1 VKNEIIDRLLDQ
13 YLALA
18 DGARNRDLL
27 GKTWLRP
34 NLAYMDDIGVPQ
46 PGVVPILAVPQISMW
61 ARSMN
66 RRISDLFTDPV
77 TYLEVFLRREID
89 RFTLIEDDRPLNR
102 SFLVLLGSGFEAS
115 LFGAHQVYSDT
126 EDPFIDRF
134 PILQEP
140 KDLDRLG
147 PPDFHVSGLMPLAHR
162 FYHELSE
169 LVEHS
174 GVKIAFADWNRGP
187 FGVAV
192 QLRGMEQFLVDLL
205 ERPDFARRLL
215 EFLTQ
220 SAIHYRKERAS
231 FLGIAL
237 DRPVFHNDDVNVPG
251 LSPGLY
257 RELALPF
264 EKQYAQAFGGLLY
277 WHSCGDVTPMVAA
290 IREIPN
296 ITIFH
301 CGPWTDVSRAAEVFG
316 ECTLDTC
323 VHIMDVYDSDREA
336 IRSKVRRIAQECREH
351 GARSFSIRP
360 GILQAYSSPEE
371 DLQAISR
378 WVKAA
383 KEAVSEDLRQL

>member
-1 VKNEIIDRLLDQ
+1 VKNEIVDRLLDQ
-13 YLALA
+13 YLTLA
-18 DGARNRDLL
+18 DGERNRDLL
-27 GKTWLRP
+27 NKTWLRP
-34 NLAYMDDIGVPQ
+34 NLAYMDDIGVPR

-61 ARSMN
+61 ARRIN

-89 RFTLIEDDRPLNR
+89 RFILIGDDRPLNKR
-102 SFLVLLGSGFEAS
+102 FLVLLGSGFEAS

-126 EDPFIDRF
+126 EDPLIDRF

-140 KDLDRLG
+140 EDLDRLG
-147 PPDFHVSGLMPLAHR
+147 PPDFRVSGLMPLAHR
-162 FYHELSE
+162 FYYELSE
-169 LVEHS
+169 LVEGS
-174 GVKIAFADWNRGP
+174 GVKIDFADWSRGP

-192 QLRGMEQFLVDLL
+192 QLRGMEQFLIDLL
-205 ERPDFARRLL
+205 ERPDFVRRLL
-215 EFLTQ
+215 DFLTQ
-220 SAIHYRKERAS
+220 SAIHYRKERAG
-231 FLGIAL
+231 FLGLAL
-237 DRPVFHNDDVNVPG
+237 DRPVFHNDDVNVPS

-264 EKQYAQAFGGLLY
+264 EKQYARAFDGLLY

-301 CGPWTDVSRAAEVFG
+301 CGPWTDVGRAAEIFG
-316 ECTLDTC
+316 EGTLDIC
-323 VHIMDVYDSDREA
+323 VHIMDVYGSEQEA
-336 IRSKVRRIAQECREH
+336 IRSKVRRIAEVCREH

-360 GILQAYSSPEE
+360 GILQAYGSPEE
-371 DLQAISR
+371 DLHAISL

-383 KEAVSEDLRQL
+383 KEAALESREA